1 MLTKKSFIKIMKNF
15 ALEKT
20 AAKQNWFVIDFCQLG
35 FIGTQKLYV
44 GMVFSLISSFVCFC
58 PGRYQ
63 VKKWFNSAC
72 SLITDLVRVGLMI
85 FVHITRLCSSAKF

>member
-35 FIGTQKLYV
+35 FIG
-44 GMVFSLISSFVCFC
+44 
-58 PGRYQ
+58 
-63 VKKWFNSAC
+63 N
-72 SLITDLVRVGLMI
+72 LV
-85 FVHITRLCSSAKF
+85 